1 MSEVLSKRPEL
12 ITPAQDWNTLK
23 VLNNDVEA
31 VYFGIENYNM
41 RAKAKNFNRSDLKD
55 IVEYCHNL
63 NPQMKIYLCTNI
75 LIYDSELRDLENLI
89 SEAKEADIDAIIAHD
104 LAAIEIAKRY
114 NMTFHVSTQANIS
127 NIESARFYENLG
139 AERIVLARELS
150 LKQISDIKK
159 DLRKTEIEVFVH
171 GSMCTSISGRCY
183 FSATITDN
191 MEYSANRGNCVQP
204 CRREWK
210 VFDNDNN
217 EFIYDGKFFLNTK
230 DLCMIEHIPDLIE
243 AQIDAF
249 KIEGRMK
256 DPIYIK
262 TATECYREAIESF
275 YQGTF
280 NKTKVQNWIKRLK
293 NVYNRG
299 FHTGFFYRKPN
310 VEDIEL
316 YKRGNI
322 SPYRKKYLGKILSF
336 DKNSMS
342 ANVLIENKELFLRVG
357 SNIIISGNESYNIE
371 TVKKIIFNGEKV
383 KAVIRRKDDKL
394 IKINLPLTKEYS
406 SDDKIYIISKTYL
419 EEFSQGVY

>member
-1 MSEVLSKRPEL
+1 MNEELSKPPEL
-12 ITPAQDWNTLK
+12 ITPIQDWNTLK
-23 VLNNDVEA
+23 VLNGQLEA
-31 VYFGIENYNM
+31 IYFGIENYNM
-41 RAKAKNFNRSDLKD
+41 RAKAKNFKRSDLKS
-55 IVEYCHNL
+55 IVEYCQNL
-63 NPQMKIYLCTNI
+63 NHQMRIYLCTNI
-75 LIYDSELRDLENLI
+75 LIYNSELRDLENLI
-89 SEAKEADIDAIIAHD
+89 SEAKEAKIDAIIAHD

-114 NMTFHVSTQANIS
+114 DMPFHVSTQANIS

-150 LKQISDIKK
+150 LNQIADIKK
-159 DLRKTEIEVFVH
+159 DLRKTQIEVFVH

-210 VFDNDNN
+210 VFDDDNN

-262 TATECYREAIESF
+262 TTTECYREAIES
-275 YQGTF
+275 YYNGTF
-280 NKTKVQNWIKRLK
+280 NEANVKKWIKRLE

-299 FHTGFFYRKPN
+299 FHTGFFFRKPN

-316 YKRGNI
+316 YKRGNV
-322 SPYRKKYLGKILSF
+322 SPYKKHYIGKIISF
-336 DKNSMS
+336 NKISMS
-342 ANVLIENKELFLRVG
+342 ANVSIENKELFLNLG
-357 SNIIISGNESYNIE
+357 DNIIISGNESYNIE
-371 TVKKIIFNGEKV
+371 AVKKIIHNGEKV
-383 KAVIRRKDDKL
+383 QFISRKEKDKP
-394 IKINLPLTKEYS
+394 IEINLPLTREYS
-406 SDDKIYIISKTYL
+406 SNDKIYKISKI
-419 EEFSQGVY
+419 